1 MKRILVIPDSIWG
14 NDSGHRSTQF
24 LVKTLRNEGFDI
36 GVFAEDTP
44 SYSSQRDLLLVQEGI
59 HFFSKKPYRFTDQF
73 FFYKK
78 KAISE
83 FKKLLIDF
91 EPDLV
96 FYFGTIGNKVSIDY
110 LNSTDTDIP
119 YVYLP
124 LTNEFWCLKNF
135 AGLKNG
141 ECYKCMNQNFIHA
154 FTNKC
159 LDTNNPIPYLKKIV
173 ERFFSKNRFLNAK
186 AVLGYSKSQIDTFKM
201 YGLPNNKTASSN
213 IFFETK
219 SLEGITS
226 NKGDYYLVSGQ
237 LTDAKG
243 WHLIPE
249 LLKLNSHN
257 NLKFKFIIY
266 NADVAN
272 NFINKNDLQRYIKSK
287 KLEVVSGLES
297 HKEVLNLV
305 GNSLAVII
313 PSNYPSTGEFALL
326 EAMGLKKPVV
336 AFNVGAHRDFLVDGN
351 NSLVSS
357 PLDLNK
363 MTKDLEILYKDEGL
377 WEKLSKNSRTT
388 FEEITNFNEN
398 YSIIKSLNL

>member
-1 MKRILVIPDSIWG
+1 M
-14 NDSGHRSTQF
+14 
-24 LVKTLRNEGFDI
+24 
-36 GVFAEDTP
+36 
-44 SYSSQRDLLLVQEGI
+44 
-59 HFFSKKPYRFTDQF
+59 
-73 FFYKK
+73 
-78 KAISE
+78 
-83 FKKLLIDF
+83 
-91 EPDLV
+91 
-96 FYFGTIGNKVSIDY
+96 
-110 LNSTDTDIP
+110 
-119 YVYLP
+119 
-124 LTNEFWCLKNF
+124 
-135 AGLKNG
+135 
-141 ECYKCMNQNFIHA
+141 
-154 FTNKC
+154 
-159 LDTNNPIPYLKKIV
+159 
-173 ERFFSKNRFLNAK
+173 
-186 AVLGYSKSQIDTFKM
+186 
-201 YGLPNNKTASSN
+201 
-213 IFFETK
+213 
-219 SLEGITS
+219 
-226 NKGDYYLVSGQ
+226 VSGQ